1 MRVFQLLLVGLIV
14 SSTAIAGPPISLPE
28 SDTESEELGDD
39 ILMDLTRGAVRGG
52 EDAAPAE
59 FFEDEEPEEAFD
71 LFEESGF
78 EDAETMAPVG
88 VPSIFTPGPIPLPVD
103 GLTPLQ
109 NNYPVKTV
117 HSDGEALVLEIP
129 ILVSSDGDD
138 FTGPIS
144 VRTEIWIAENLIGS
158 MIQTVTDAMIRDGAP
173 TFLFPKLMIPVPEAM
188 GELTAKVYKVES
200 DIETLLFSRV
210 SPYALR

>member
-1 MRVFQLLLVGLIV
+1 MVRF
-14 SSTAIAGPPISLPE
+14 
-28 SDTESEELGDD
+28 
-39 ILMDLTRGAVRGG
+39 AVEKRLH
-52 EDAAPAE
+52 PLS

-71 LFEESGF
+71 LFEEPGF
-78 EDAETMAPVG
+78 EDAETIAPVG
-88 VPSIFTPGPIPLPVD
+88 VPSMFTPGPIPLAVA

-109 NNYPVKTV
+109 NNYPIKTV
-117 HSDGEALVLEIP
+117 HSDGEALVLEVP
-129 ILVSSDGDD
+129 ILVSSDGGD

-144 VRTEIWIAENLIGS
+144 VRTEIWIAEELIGAVS
-158 MIQTVTDAMIRDGAP
+158 QTVTDAMIREGAP

-200 DIETLLFSRV
+200 DTETLLFSRI